1 MLNLQYPPYIWL
13 LVIAMAASVT
23 IMVAVWRRRPGAGVI
38 PFMVLMVAI
47 IQWTLGNTLEFL
59 MTDLSAKFFFIKFNY
74 IGITIVPAAWLVF
87 VLEYT
92 GRDKWITRRHLQW
105 LAIEPVLVQ
114 LFIWT
119 DSYHHLFWN
128 SHALVKSGGY
138 WITEVTYGPAFW
150 VHGLYSYIL
159 ILLGAVFMIQAF
171 VRAPELYR
179 GQMGWLLAGTF
190 APWIGNMMYL
200 SGLTPLP
207 NIDLT
212 PLAFSFTGLAMGWSM
227 YRYRLLDIAPI
238 ARNVVIEGMSDAIF
252 VLDTHDRVVDTN
264 PAAIQL
270 LNLKSSALL
279 IGKKLSE
286 VVPQYEPVLAQFRH
300 LEQARAEFAIE
311 GDGTGKRH
319 FELRMSPLHHRG
331 EQLTGRLITLHEIT
345 RRKQTEEQIRA
356 QNDALVRAN
365 RELERAREQAEEAN
379 RLKSE
384 FLATISHELRTPL
397 NSIIGYADLLLT
409 GLSGELNEK
418 QRDYVQ
424 RGLSNGERLLNLIN
438 ELLDLSKIEAGRL
451 ELVPHPFSAAE
462 LVGGAKDRMQAL
474 ADRKE
479 LGFKTQI
486 DPNLPDKIEG
496 DSKRIEQIIVNL
508 VGNAIKYTEKGSVEL
523 HLDRLNEAQWSITV
537 IDTGIGIPPHA
548 VEYIFDKFRQVDS
561 TTHRQYQGTG
571 LGLTIVREL
580 TQLMGGT
587 VHIESELN
595 KGSTFTVKLPLVV
608 PHATP
613 EIEQMAGSK

>member
-1 MLNLQYPPYIWL
+1 MLNLQYPPYIWP
-13 LVIAMAASVT
+13 LVVAMVASIT

-38 PFMVLMVAI
+38 PFVVLMVAVT
-47 IQWTLGNTLEFL
+47 QWSLMNTLEFL
-59 MTDLSAKFFFIKFNY
+59 STGLASKFVFTKLTY

-87 VLEYT
+87 VLDYT
-92 GRDKWITRRHLQW
+92 GRDQWITRRHIRW
-105 LAIEPVLVQ
+105 LAIEPLLVQ
-114 LFIWT
+114 LFVWT
-119 DSYHHLFWN
+119 DGYHHLFW
-128 SHALVKSGGY
+128 SSRALVKSGGY
-138 WITEVTYGPAFW
+138 WVTEVSYGPAFW
-150 VHGLYSYIL
+150 IHGAYSYVL
-159 ILLGAVFMIQAF
+159 ILLGAIFLIQALF
-171 VRAPELYR
+171 RAPELYR
-179 GQMGWLLAGTF
+179 SQMGWLLVGTF

-200 SGLTPLP
+200 SGLNPLP

-212 PLAFSFTGLAMGWSM
+212 PLAFSITGLAMGWSM

-238 ARNVVIEGMSDAIF
+238 ARNVVIESMSDGIF
-252 VLDTHDRVVDTN
+252 VLDAQDRVVDTN
-264 PAAIQL
+264 PAGLQL
-270 LNLKSSALL
+270 LNLPTSALL

-286 VVPQYEPVLAQFRH
+286 AVPQYEPLLAQFRH
-300 LEQARAEFAIE
+300 LEQARTEFSI
-311 GDGTGKRH
+311 DDDSGKRH
-319 FELRMSPLHHRG
+319 FDLRISPLRHKG
-331 EQLTGRLITLHEIT
+331 EQVTGRLFMVHEIT

-356 QNDALVRAN
+356 QNEALVLTN

-409 GLSGELNEK
+409 GLAGELNEK
-418 QRDYVQ
+418 QQDYIQ

-451 ELVPHPFSAAE
+451 ELVPHPFSTAE
-462 LVGGAKDRMQAL
+462 LIGGAKTQMQAL
-474 ADRKE
+474 ADRKGLEFKAE
-479 LGFKTQI
+479 L
-486 DPNLPDKIEG
+486 DPDLPETLDG
-496 DSKRIEQIIVNL
+496 DSKRLEQIIVNL
-508 VGNAIKYTEKGSVEL
+508 VGNAIKYTEKGSVTL
-523 HLDRLNEAQWSITV
+523 RLDRLGDTQWSIAV
-537 IDTGIGIPPHA
+537 VDTGIGIPPHA

-608 PHATP
+608 PSVTP
-613 EIEQMAGSK
+613 EIEQMAGST